1 MCRLSLW
8 QAGQRVGKDSL
19 RVEAYGT
26 IDELDSALAL
36 ARAFAEKEGVA
47 KRVRSLQKSIS
58 LLMADFASIG
68 KEPLVTAEH
77 VAKIEK
83 EIADIED
90 DLPEQHAFIVPG
102 DTRGGAML
110 DLARTI
116 ARRAERAY
124 LLAGKAVL
132 LQHRLRQLR
141 QILQEVRHHM
151 RRNLLRPDLE
161 KQISLHAFPSFF
173 SNGYPSSSRCARYA
187 SAQRRASLR
196 TRPMN
201 AVRWETLIAPR
212 ASSRLN
218 VCEHFST

>member
-1 MCRLSLW
+1 MAITTKTGDKGKTSLYT
-8 QAGQRVGKDSL
+8 GQRVGKDSL

-116 ARRAERAY
+116 ARRAERAACRLAKEEDVPAQAMIY
-124 LLAGKAVL
+124 LNRISDYCFL
-132 LQHRLRQLR
+132 LMRL
-141 QILQEVRHHM
+141 EEDV
-151 RRNLLRPDLE
+151 
-161 KQISLHAFPSFF
+161 F
-173 SNGYPSSSRCARYA
+173 SSGEEA
-187 SAQRRASLR
+187 
-196 TRPMN
+196 
-201 AVRWETLIAPR
+201 
-212 ASSRLN
+212 
-218 VCEHFST
+218 